1 MEPKAVNLKEA
12 AKAIGVHP
20 HTLKALIA
28 DGRIHVVRV
37 GRRYLV
43 PVSELERFLEP
54 AEQSA

>member
-1 MEPKAVNLKEA
+1 MEPKAVNLKQA
-12 AKAIGVHP
+12 AETIGVHP

-54 AEQSA
+54 TSA